1 MSCLVTATTLLLSI
15 PTSISLCLPYNQS
28 LTTTF
33 FTPFLSHDF
42 SPPSKYQWF
51 SSYLHHAEGDKLK
64 KKVYCAKAM
73 GSLHV
78 KAIFLLQTIAIT
90 PSTA

>member
-15 PTSISLCLPYNQS
+15 PTSISPCLPYNQS

-42 SPPSKYQWF
+42 SPLQNI
-51 SSYLHHAEGDKLK
+51 
-64 KKVYCAKAM
+64 KAM

-78 KAIFLLQTIAIT
+78 KAIFLLQAIAIT

>member
-1 MSCLVTATTLLLSI
+1 LLVVICSR
-15 PTSISLCLPYNQS
+15 
-28 LTTTF
+28 
-33 FTPFLSHDF
+33 
-42 SPPSKYQWF
+42 KYQWF
-51 SSYLHHAEGDKLK
+51 SSCLHHAKGDKLK

-78 KAIFLLQTIAIT
+78 KATFLLQAIAIT

>member
-15 PTSISLCLPYNQS
+15 PTSISPCLPYNQS

-42 SPPSKYQWF
+42 SPLQNIN
-51 SSYLHHAEGDKLK
+51 
-64 KKVYCAKAM
+64 
-73 GSLHV
+73 GSL
-78 KAIFLLQTIAIT
+78 AIFTMLKGIN
-90 PSTA
+90 